1 MKSISVS
8 VVGLGQ
14 MGSALVAPF
23 LRGGNKVTVWNRS
36 AEKAKPLVALGAE
49 LAGNIEE
56 AINASELIVVCLSDY
71 GTSDALFRTPEIE
84 RLLKGKT
91 LLQLTTGT
99 GDEAARSAIW
109 ANDIG
114 MNYLDGAIMDYPRA
128 IGTQECMLLAS
139 GPEASYKQYADYFH
153 LLGGAF
159 TYVGKNPAAANHLD
173 GGLLTMYY
181 ATTFGFL
188 QSAAMLQAADVSVD
202 TLKHAVDSFRHVL
215 DKSVA
220 KATDAISRNDY
231 AGNEASI
238 VVHSY
243 GVQSLRDRAKSAGV
257 EYSLLQLFSD
267 YLEKTKAKGFEAA
280 ELPAAFEVIR
290 RM

>member
-14 MGSALVAPF
+14 MGSALVAPL

-71 GTSDALFRTPEIE
+71 GTSDALFRSPEIE

-109 ANDIG
+109 ADDIG
-114 MNYLDGAIMDYPRA
+114 MDYLDGAIMDYPRA
-128 IGTQECMLLAS
+128 VGTPRMHAPS
-139 GPEASYKQYADYFH
+139 
-153 LLGGAF
+153 LGAR
-159 TYVGKNPAAANHLD
+159 
-173 GGLLTMYY
+173 
-181 ATTFGFL
+181 GF
-188 QSAAMLQAADVSVD
+188 V
-202 TLKHAVDSFRHVL
+202 
-215 DKSVA
+215 
-220 KATDAISRNDY
+220 
-231 AGNEASI
+231 
-238 VVHSY
+238 
-243 GVQSLRDRAKSAGV
+243 
-257 EYSLLQLFSD
+257 
-267 YLEKTKAKGFEAA
+267 
-280 ELPAAFEVIR
+280 
-290 RM
+290 